1 MLDTI
6 NVYDA
11 TETRKGV
18 SEIATQAEVTAGTD
32 DFRYI
37 TPKKLKIVTDEIDT
51 TIQNQYDT
59 LHSEIIE
66 ESQRAI
72 RAENSLLSEI
82 QSEELRAS
90 TAETNINND

>member
-18 SEIATQAEVTAGTD
+18 SEIATQSEVTAGTD

-37 TPKKLKIVTDEIDT
+37 TPKKLKIVTDEID
-51 TIQNQYDT
+51 N
-59 LHSEIIE
+59 
-66 ESQRAI
+66 
-72 RAENSLLSEI
+72 LLSTINTNYQEI
-82 QSEELRAS
+82 LKTISDLDARL
-90 TAETNINND
+90 TKMETNIDGGGA